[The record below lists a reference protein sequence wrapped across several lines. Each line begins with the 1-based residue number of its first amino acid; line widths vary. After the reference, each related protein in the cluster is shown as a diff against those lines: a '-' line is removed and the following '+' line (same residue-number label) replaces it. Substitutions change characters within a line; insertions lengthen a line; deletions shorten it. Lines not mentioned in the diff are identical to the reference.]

1 MNISTIIYRHFT
13 KIIFYL
19 GKNKGY
25 KSPMHQLEKA
35 QNDRLAYRQIGTHNR
50 EKQIAVIP
58 TLRNMQVLKP
68 IKDD

>member
-1 MNISTIIYRHFT
+1 
-13 KIIFYL
+13 
-19 GKNKGY
+19 
-25 KSPMHQLEKA
+25 MHQLEKA